1 MLSFNEILEKVE
13 HEISQLSF
21 EYPPKSLYDP
31 IEYILS
37 LGGKRIR
44 PALALMACNLY
55 KENIDNVINP
65 ALGVEVFH
73 NFTLLHDDLM
83 DKCNYYLVHDAERR
97 QIAANGYGKVKEFHN
112 FEVRFNEIFDIVFN
126 QKKDV

>member
-1 MLSFNEILEKVE
+1 MCIRDSDELSGYIKMSYYEEANGRVIVTCEGIPFVNENNVTEMLSLIHIQMCIRDRGEDLV
-13 HEISQLSF
+13 
-21 EYPPKSLYDP
+21 LY
-31 IEYILS
+31 ES
-37 LGGKRIR
+37 
-44 PALALMACNLY
+44 
-55 KENIDNVINP
+55 
-65 ALGVEVFH
+65 
-73 NFTLLHDDLM
+73 HDDLM

>member
-44 PALALMACNLY
+44 PALA
-55 KENIDNVINP
+55 VIYIKKILITSSTRHW
-65 ALGVEVFH
+65 ALKYSTTSPYFMM
-73 NFTLLHDDLM
+73 T
-83 DKCNYYLVHDAERR
+83 
-97 QIAANGYGKVKEFHN
+97 
-112 FEVRFNEIFDIVFN
+112 
-126 QKKDV
+126 

>member
-1 MLSFNEILEKVE
+1 MLSFNEILQKVE

-55 KENIDNVINP
+55 QENIDNVIYP
-65 ALGVEVFH
+65 ALGIEVFH

-83 DKCNYYLVHDAERR
+83 DRADKRR
-97 QIAANGYGKVKEFHN
+97 KNDYSRSCGSHRAAGSAGIFLFVSGRQSVCGGKYQIH
-112 FEVRFNEIFDIVFN
+112 R
-126 QKKDV
+126 